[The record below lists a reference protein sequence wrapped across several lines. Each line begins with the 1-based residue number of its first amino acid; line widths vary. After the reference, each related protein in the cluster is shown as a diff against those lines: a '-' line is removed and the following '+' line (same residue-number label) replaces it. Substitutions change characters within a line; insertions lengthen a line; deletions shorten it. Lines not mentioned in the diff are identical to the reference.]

1 MINTLTV
8 QSRLIL
14 LACMPIILFIGATIF
29 TLKEVKI
36 IVHDLDELYDLRVI
50 PMQEIKVVSDDYAVI
65 IVDTFHKLRGE
76 TVSKEQAIA
85 DILKAQEVA
94 RKNWQLYL
102 KNVTSAEE
110 KRLISSAEQQR
121 EKVDQLIA
129 IYLSEIREN
138 TFNSKDYSSFVKEV
152 YNTFDPL
159 SASFG
164 DLINYQVKQAQLLK
178 IEGDEEAEKVEF
190 SLIFLSVVIVVAMSS
205 VGFLIYK
212 SINAP
217 LSKMGQTIE
226 QVVRDTDLTLR
237 VEENGNDEFSK
248 IAIDFNMMMDKFNAM
263 LSKISSAIDSL
274 SGLSSQVARSGSQIA
289 SSAQEQEQQTAM
301 IAQAITE
308 MSSAIAEVSDSASRT
323 ATNAEDAENLS
334 IEGQKTIE
342 ESIRAIH
349 ELAELVVNNAQL
361 INELNNQTTE
371 INQVVMMIQ
380 GVAEQT
386 NLLALN
392 AAIEAARA
400 GDSGRGFAVVAD
412 EVRTLAHNTQK
423 ATENIKEMI
432 SKLQTQANNAV
443 SAMSDAENRAS
454 KSVEMAEYSSQKIQ
468 AISSSVSEIASMNI
482 QVSTA
487 TEEQTCVTSE
497 MSNSIEGFNSSINE
511 ISMSAQNNSVSGEEL
526 SDMAEQLK
534 QEIKQF
540 KV

>member
-14 LACMPIILFIGATIF
+14 LACMPIILFVGATIF

-65 IVDTFHKLRGE
+65 IVDTFHKLRGG

-190 SLIFLSVVIVVAMSS
+190 SLIVLSVVIVVAMLS

-212 SINAP
+212 SINVP

-497 MSNSIEGFNSSINE
+497 MSNSIEGFNLSINE
-511 ISMSAQNNSVSGEEL
+511 ISMNAQNNSVSGEEL

-534 QEIKQF
+534 QEVKQF

>member
-65 IVDTFHKLRGE
+65 IVDTFHKLRGG

-94 RKNWQLYL
+94 QKNWQLYL
-102 KNVTSAEE
+102 KNVTGAEE

-190 SLIFLSVVIVVAMSS
+190 SLIVLSVVIVVAMLS

-274 SGLSSQVARSGSQIA
+274 SGLSSQVARSGSRIA

-497 MSNSIEGFNSSINE
+497 MSNSIEGFNLSINE
-511 ISMSAQNNSVSGEEL
+511 ISMNAQNNSVSGEEL

-534 QEIKQF
+534 QEVKQF

>member
-65 IVDTFHKLRGE
+65 IVDTFHKLRGG